1 MKRISRISFFIY
13 IALLAL
19 SCQEKKPSMVEQ
31 RREEIR
37 RNDSTELA
45 QARIATEE
53 AERNVKQLET
63 MVATL
68 KEKFVLEKVEKYQTQ
83 GYWVLPAYQGSKK
96 RFTFFPEVE
105 ESGKML
111 LVHIDKQRRYTFTE
125 IDLEGEDYAAQLP
138 QGLTRQQ
145 RQDVD
150 DCYAFAKTMKTL
162 DDMRKRRE
170 KMVLKVR
177 FYEKKMQRDQHSNEG
192 KGLNPT

>member
-1 MKRISRISFFIY
+1 MKKSFYY
-13 IALLAL
+13 ILFALTTL
-19 SCQEKKPSMVEQ
+19 SACQQSKPSMVEL

-45 QARIATEE
+45 QARVAVEE
-53 AERNVKQLET
+53 AERQVKQLET

-83 GYWVLPAYQGSKK
+83 GYWVLPAYKGSKE

-111 LVHIDKQRRYTFTE
+111 LVNIDKQRRYSFTE

-138 QGLTRQQ
+138 QGLTHQQ

-162 DDMRKRRE
+162 DDMRKRHE
-170 KMVLKVR
+170 KMLLKVR
-177 FYEKKMQRDQHSNEG
+177 FYEEKMRRDKESN
-192 KGLNPT
+192 K